1 MILSL
6 YTNYSLSRE
15 IATLDPFFFKVII
28 ITCFSNNDKNNADKD
43 SDIVHISF
51 FQSFGAALNRNDCLK
66 T

>member
-28 ITCFSNNDKNNADKD
+28 ITCFNNNDKNNADKD

-51 FQSFGAALNRNDCLK
+51 F
-66 T
+66 